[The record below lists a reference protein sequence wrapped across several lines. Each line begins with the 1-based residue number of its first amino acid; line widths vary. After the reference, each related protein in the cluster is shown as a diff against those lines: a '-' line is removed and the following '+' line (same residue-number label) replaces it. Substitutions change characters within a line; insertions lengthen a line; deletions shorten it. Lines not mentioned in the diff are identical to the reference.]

1 MSDSPAGERARNQET
16 CPKAALVGQTHDIYL
31 DCLFGSGLGV
41 INRGHGGLQ
50 IPVHSLVLEAVKE
63 EGLEDSQAQNDERT
77 CRSHPMMDWIK
88 NHGLVF
94 SLMILFP

>member
-1 MSDSPAGERARNQET
+1 M
-16 CPKAALVGQTHDIYL
+16 
-31 DCLFGSGLGV
+31 
-41 INRGHGGLQ
+41 GGLQ